1 MSSGREAPLYPD
13 ANGGGAVFSLECSPG
28 GRSLWGKPGLGGF
41 EPARGEAPIEAAC
54 LSDRRGIHV
63 DSGHM
68 TVKSYMINT
77 LFVKQLAV
85 GKSL

>member
-1 MSSGREAPLYPD
+1 MVVL
-13 ANGGGAVFSLECSPG
+13 G
-28 GRSLWGKPGLGGF
+28 GRGVVLITLSGWVGF